1 MTLRKSII
9 LLLAALATHAN
20 AVGSDNVSLLTEG
33 RVMVLGDSITQGG
46 QYVSFLEY
54 FLEKEHPAAKLDVVS
69 VGLAS
74 ETTSG
79 LSEAGH
85 AGGAFPR
92 PCVHER
98 LQRAL
103 DAVKPA
109 VVVACYGMNDGIYQ
123 LPDEGRLKA
132 FRDGMTRLVDRC
144 RAAGAKVVLVTPP
157 VYDARGA
164 AAGTASARYDA
175 DVLGKFAEWEVKT
188 PPPGVAAVADLHA
201 AMAAAL
207 AERQKANPG
216 FHFAGDGVHP
226 NELGHL
232 VMALSILKELKIAV
246 PAGTP
251 EALLPIIKADPL
263 FALVASHR
271 ATRSEGW
278 LSYIGY
284 TREKKVAPGT
294 GNIAAVE
301 ARAAKIQEQ
310 VDALRKVEKAK

>member
-1 MTLRKSII
+1 MLTRALIPI
-9 LLLAALATHAN
+9 LAAILTRAACAGN
-20 AVGSDNVSLLTEG
+20 DGVSLLSEG
-33 RVMVLGDSITQGG
+33 RVMVLGDSITQNGT
-46 QYVSFLEY
+46 YVSFLEY
-54 FLEKEHPAAKLDVVS
+54 LLQKYNPGRTFDIVS

-74 ETTSG
+74 ETASG

-92 PCVHER
+92 PCIHER

-123 LPDEGRLKA
+123 LPDEARMKA
-132 FRDGMTRLVDRC
+132 FRDGVTQLAERC

-164 AAGTASARYDA
+164 AAGSASARYDA
-175 DVLGKFAEWEVKT
+175 EVLGKFAEWEMQS
-188 PPPGVAAVADLHA
+188 PPAGVVAVSDMHT

-207 AERQKANPG
+207 AERQKANAG

-232 VMALSILKELKIAV
+232 IMALSILKGLKIDV
-246 PAGTP
+246 PPGTP
-251 EALLPIIKADPL
+251 EALLPAIKADPL
-263 FALVASHR
+263 SALVARHR
-271 ATRSEGW
+271 TARSEGW
-278 LSYIGY
+278 LAYIGY

-294 GNIAAVE
+294 GNIAEVE

-310 VDALRKVEKAK
+310 VDAARKANP